1 MGLRGCSRHSRNKS
15 NMADGGAAIL
25 NFEKCQCLFIGW
37 RYLNKIGKRN
47 ATRPREDTQMPK
59 KEPEINSHDVISR
72 TSGTNVG
79 RFYLSQ
85 IWYRVR
91 EKKQTTIV
99 AERAKF
105 TYHENSRGLRLLYWI
120 SKKMS
125 IPSDWMKIYPLNVVD
140 RCIAAT
146 WRWSQV
152 LW

>member
-1 MGLRGCSRHSRNKS
+1 
-15 NMADGGAAIL
+15 
-25 NFEKCQCLFIGW
+25 
-37 RYLNKIGKRN
+37 
-47 ATRPREDTQMPK
+47 MPK

-105 TYHENSRGLRLLYWI
+105 TYHENSRGLRLLY
-120 SKKMS
+120 
-125 IPSDWMKIYPLNVVD
+125 
-140 RCIAAT
+140 
-146 WRWSQV
+146 
-152 LW
+152 